1 MAERPLKAAQ
11 HVGHCCR
18 APDTARLRLMRP
30 LGRRGAG
37 ALLAVA
43 AVVASMV
50 GIPPADAGDRARAQ
64 AAAMIDQ
71 QNLRL
76 AAAQIEQ
83 QALAGGALRH
93 PVASGKPAVVIF
105 LSVQAILHRARAL
118 SPARRPTD
126 VRSIM
131 GRVPFNLSHRIAHRP
146 YHHRIYSTHTLN
158 GFHGRAHVGISTGI
172 GIRTMFRRARPA
184 PFQRADGVYVD
195 PTIPRPTRP
204 TVAAVALRSAL
215 KKLGHPYVWAAA
227 GPDTFDCSGLVRW
240 AYGRAGIVLTHYT
253 GSQWNEGRLI
263 APRAAL
269 PGDLVLVG
277 RSLHHVGIYLAAGWM
292 LNAPFTGHYVD
303 VVPVPRHIA
312 GVVRP

>member
-1 MAERPLKAAQ
+1 
-11 HVGHCCR
+11 
-18 APDTARLRLMRP
+18 MRP
-30 LGRRGAG
+30 LGRRVTGAW
-37 ALLAVA
+37 LATV
-43 AVVASMV
+43 AVVTSVVAMPS
-50 GIPPADAGDRARAQ
+50 ADAHMPSRAQ
-64 AAAMIDQ
+64 AAALIDQ

-76 AAAQIEQ
+76 SAFQIEQ
-83 QALAGGALRH
+83 QALAGGALRR

-105 LSVQAILHRARAL
+105 LSVQAMLHRARAL
-118 SPARRPTD
+118 SPDRRPTD

-146 YHHRIYSTHTLN
+146 YHHRVYATHTLSR
-158 GFHGRAHVGISTGI
+158 FHRRAHVGISTGI
-172 GIRTMFRRARPA
+172 GIRTTFRRARPA
-184 PFQRADGVYVD
+184 PFQHADGVYVD

-204 TVAAVALRSAL
+204 TVAAVALRAAL

-227 GPDTFDCSGLVRW
+227 GPETFDCSGLVRW

-263 APRAAL
+263 PPRAAL

-277 RSLHHVGIYLAAGWM
+277 RSLHHVGIYLGAGWM